1 MNPQLW
7 RRATS
12 LTVATATLSL
22 CVHLMLTGREQMPK
36 PQQLLPLDLG
46 PVGLAP
52 MVGDSVY
59 APAAPFGEVE
69 RSTTTQAQHH
79 SAVAVF
85 GHTATSLGASLQC
98 PALVE
103 RGIELVSSTATDRDA
118 IEFLH
123 MGRTEFAV
131 VGTQLS
137 PDDLASGLQGTTIG
151 AEVWALA
158 VPQESPLESLSAPL
172 VRKVLTGQA
181 RDWREIGLNLGPIAL
196 AVPMAQDAGER
207 AARALVGG
215 DGFAADAARLA
226 GEDAVLAHVL
236 SAPGAIGVVRVGAIG
251 EHRGLRLLRI
261 DGVEATPEEY
271 TNGRYRAVVPLV
283 VATIGPAQGVA
294 AIYIEAMR
302 KESARSG
309 TTLLH

>member
-1 MNPQLW
+1 MNSHHW

-36 PQQLLPLDLG
+36 PQQLLPQDLG
-46 PVGLAP
+46 PVGIAP
-52 MVGDSVY
+52 MIGDSVY

-69 RSTTTQAQHH
+69 RSTTTQAQRH

-85 GHTATSLGASLQC
+85 GHTATSLGASMQC
-98 PALVE
+98 PALVD
-103 RGIELVSSTATDRDA
+103 RGIELMSSTATDRDA

-137 PDDLASGLQGTTIG
+137 PDDLASGLQATTIG
-151 AEVWALA
+151 AEVWAL
-158 VPQESPLESLSAPL
+158 E
-172 VRKVLTGQA
+172 VLTGQA
-181 RDWREIGLNLGPIAL
+181 RDWREIGLNLGAIAL
-196 AVPMAQDAGER
+196 AVPMAQDVGER

-215 DGFAADAARLA
+215 DPFAADAARLA
-226 GEDAVLAHVL
+226 GDDAVLAHVL
-236 SAPGAIGVVRVGAIG
+236 SAPGAVGVVRVGAVG
-251 EHRGLRLLRI
+251 EHRGVRLLRI
-261 DGVEATPEEY
+261 DGVDATPEEY

-283 VATIGPAQGVA
+283 VATVGPAQGA
-294 AIYIEAMR
+294 AALYIEAMR

>member
-1 MNPQLW
+1 MNSHHW

-36 PQQLLPLDLG
+36 PQQLLPQDLG
-46 PVGLAP
+46 PVGIAP
-52 MVGDSVY
+52 MIGDSVY

-69 RSTTTQAQHH
+69 RSTTTQAQRH

-85 GHTATSLGASLQC
+85 GHTATSLGASMQC
-98 PALVE
+98 QALVD
-103 RGIELVSSTATDRDA
+103 RGIELMSSTATDRDA

-137 PDDLASGLQGTTIG
+137 PDDLASGLQATTIG

-172 VRKVLTGQA
+172 VRKVITGQA
-181 RDWREIGLNLGPIAL
+181 RDWREIGLNLGAIAL
-196 AVPMAQDAGER
+196 AVPMAQDVGER

-215 DGFAADAARLA
+215 DPFAADAARLA
-226 GEDAVLAHVL
+226 GDDAVLAHVL
-236 SAPGAIGVVRVGAIG
+236 SAPGAVGVVRVGAVG
-251 EHRGLRLLRI
+251 EHRGVRLLRI

-283 VATIGPAQGVA
+283 VATVGPAQGA
-294 AIYIEAMR
+294 AALYIEAMR